1 MESVLDLLFN
11 PNKQQRPRRTL
22 IYGKGWSGKTCLG
35 ASFPRAVF
43 IPTEDGQRDV
53 KAGKWGVTE
62 ELRSLPMPKDLAG
75 FMAYLQQFAALP
87 ELPFLNL
94 VIDTIDGLHPWIVAK
109 VRAEHDEKERS
120 YGREF
125 TFVAEQWQEILNA
138 LEWFNTA
145 KKIGIVLLCHE
156 RVEKIDDPTGSPYDQ
171 TVPML
176 ASGTDKQKGPLDLVC
191 DWCDEVL
198 WATTKIFKVEKDEGF
213 NKKSHVGVSGDRVLY
228 TTMKATHR
236 AKNRLDMPDEIP
248 LSYSALAA
256 YYPKIDGAN
265 INGAVVNGSSK

>member
-1 MESVLDLLFN
+1 MQSVLDLLFN

-22 IYGKGWSGKTCLG
+22 IYGKGWSGKTYFG

-43 IPTEDGQRDV
+43 LPTEDGQRDV
-53 KAGKWGVTE
+53 YVGQFGVTE
-62 ELRSLPMPKDLAG
+62 EPRSLPLPAG
-75 FMAYLQQFAALP
+75 YDGFKNYINQFLELP

-94 VIDTIDGLHPWIVAK
+94 VIDTIDGLHPWIVDK
-109 VRAEHDEKERS
+109 VRTEHDEKERG

-125 TFVAEQWQEILNA
+125 TFIAEEWQKILNA
-138 LEWFNTA
+138 LEGLNVA
-145 KKIGIVLLCHE
+145 RKIGIVLLCHE

-176 ASGTDKQKGPLDLVC
+176 ASSSDKQKGPLDLVC

-198 WATTKIFKVEKDEGF
+198 WATTEVFKVEHDAGF
-213 NKKSHVGVSGDRVLY
+213 GKKTHTGVTGNRILR

-236 AKNRLDMPDEIP
+236 AKNRLNMPDEIP
-248 LSYSALAA
+248 LSYTELAK
-256 YYPKIDGAN
+256 YYPAAN
-265 INGAVVNGSSK
+265 IAGTVLNGSSK